1 MMDAPSI
8 WRQRNSA
15 RLALAELTGSS
26 SGGTEINSSKNT
38 ITDPD
43 TFISGSAFELTDN
56 HTLKANGAVNVGSH
70 ALDLTTLG
78 KGHDLAIDAKADRA
92 EPSAVAQVMKVSRTH
107 VRRMLRAAEKEGLLL
122 RDENNNVQ
130 FTAKLATDSEFL
142 LSSLILGYV
151 ISAVKAQ
158 RELSLQPVAATA
170 S

>member
-1 MMDAPSI
+1 
-8 WRQRNSA
+8 
-15 RLALAELTGSS
+15 
-26 SGGTEINSSKNT
+26 
-38 ITDPD
+38 
-43 TFISGSAFELTDN
+43 
-56 HTLKANGAVNVGSH
+56 
-70 ALDLTTLG
+70 
-78 KGHDLAIDAKADRA
+78 
-92 EPSAVAQVMKVSRTH
+92 
-107 VRRMLRAAEKEGLLL
+107 MLRAAEKEGLLL